1 MHPLARCRA
10 SEAESSAESGRPG
23 TAEAGHACWG
33 EPRRDC
39 VSCSHS
45 RLEVP
50 RQGQVGYKVS
60 VRDEWLAILGLWGT
74 PGSQRHTAIPDKDS
88 HCGRARYPYCCTRA
102 QCARYPDT
110 GVRPPRTAILR
121 ERRHNTAI
129 PPTYKCRS
137 MAKYAYFN
145 TTQTSPPLLQILQIR
160 VGADCAIQQRV
171 RHPTASVEQLPKAE
185 YALPEALASSDA
197 KLDGQSG

>member
-1 MHPLARCRA
+1 MRVTKRWNSTQRVPTRGSRA
-10 SEAESSAESGRPG
+10 ATS
-23 TAEAGHACWG
+23 
-33 EPRRDC
+33 
-39 VSCSHS
+39 SCS
-45 RLEVP
+45 
-50 RQGQVGYKVS
+50 GQIIVARKYPYATNG
-60 VRDEWLAILGLWGT
+60 WLYWGT
-74 PGSQRHTAIPDKDS
+74 LGSQRHTAIPDKDS

-145 TTQTSPPLLQILQIR
+145 TTDFAACTRILQITADTDCR
-160 VGADCAIQQRV
+160 YTGGCRLRYTTAGAAP
-171 RHPTASVEQLPKAE
+171 HSLGGTA
-185 YALPEALASSDA
+185 A
-197 KLDGQSG
+197 KS